1 MSAVL
6 AKPVTMKLKKE
17 IQFIC
22 SAGLCCLAVAN
33 SFGSESSK
41 PNVIF
46 ICVDDLRPNMGC
58 YGDSRAVTPHLDK
71 LAGRGV
77 TFNNAYCQQ
86 AVCNPS
92 RASVMTGLRPD
103 QIGVTNLE
111 SHFRQ
116 RLPDV
121 ETLPQAFMRDG
132 YQSIGIGKIF
142 HGQKNTQDDVSWSKP
157 PVMNLSQKK
166 NEYVLEGNR
175 EGGKADAYEWS
186 DVDDEAY
193 EDGRIAKEAIRELKE
208 LKKSESPFFLA
219 VGFKKPHLPF
229 CAPKKYWELYDEK
242 MFAVVSHPQKPT
254 DAPAIAFH
262 DCQELRGYR
271 DIGQGEIGAAKVSKL
286 WQGYYA
292 CISYVDAQIGK
303 IIDTLDEL
311 ELTENTVI
319 VLWGDH
325 GYHLGEQ
332 GLWCKSTNFEL
343 DARTPLIISA
353 PGVSKA
359 GVHSQ
364 SIVEALDIYPTLA
377 DLCGLKTSGKLAG
390 LSLRPVLVNPK
401 AEVKQAAF
409 SQFVRPYA
417 ALRNQP
423 PTHMGY
429 SVRTKEWRCTAWFNA
444 QSDSIEF
451 SELYR
456 LNDGRIEVKNC
467 SGESSYSKTEK
478 ELTDLLK
485 AYIK

>member
-1 MSAVL
+1 
-6 AKPVTMKLKKE
+6 
-17 IQFIC
+17 
-22 SAGLCCLAVAN
+22 
-33 SFGSESSK
+33 
-41 PNVIF
+41 
-46 ICVDDLRPNMGC
+46 
-58 YGDSRAVTPHLDK
+58 
-71 LAGRGV
+71 V
-77 TFNNAYCQQ
+77 TFSNAYCQQ

-116 RLPDV
+116 RLPDI
-121 ETLPQAFMRDG
+121 ETLPQAFMRNG
-132 YQSIGIGKIF
+132 YQSVGIGKIF

-166 NEYVLEGNR
+166 NEYVLERNR
-175 EGGKADAYEWS
+175 EGGKADSYEWS
-186 DVDDEAY
+186 EADDEAY
-193 EDGRIAKEAIRELKE
+193 EDGRIAKEAIRELQE
-208 LKKSESPFFLA
+208 LKKSENPFFLA
-219 VGFKKPHLPF
+219 LGFKKPHLPF
-229 CAPKKYWELYDEK
+229 CAPKKYWDLYDEK
-242 MFAVVSHPQKPT
+242 MFTELPHPEKPT

-271 DIGQGEIGAAKVSKL
+271 DIGKREIAPAKASRL

-303 IIDTLDEL
+303 IVNTLDEL
-311 ELTENTVI
+311 GLAENTIV

-353 PGVSKA
+353 PGISKA
-359 GVHSQ
+359 GVHSA
-364 SIVEALDIYPTLA
+364 SIVEALDIYPTLV
-377 DLCGLKTSGKLAG
+377 DLCGLKISGKPAG
-390 LSLRPVLVNPK
+390 VSLRPVLTDPG

-409 SQFVRPYA
+409 SQFVRPYS

-429 SVRTKEWRCTAWFNA
+429 SVRTKEWRCTAWFNL
-444 QSDSIEF
+444 QNDSIEF

-456 LNDGRIEVKNC
+456 LNRGRIETENLAGARRYGKI
-467 SGESSYSKTEK
+467 EK
-478 ELTDLLK
+478 ELTDLLNEYK
-485 AYIK
+485 TNKD

>member
-1 MSAVL
+1 
-6 AKPVTMKLKKE
+6 MKLKRE
-17 IQFIC
+17 IQLIC

-33 SFGSESSK
+33 SFGGDSRK
-41 PNVIF
+41 PNVVF
-46 ICVDDLRPNMGC
+46 ICVDDLRPDMGC
-58 YGDSRAVTPHLDK
+58 YGDTRALTPHMDK
-71 LAGRGV
+71 LAQRGV
-77 TFNNAYCQQ
+77 VFNNAYCQQ

-111 SHFRQ
+111 SHFRN
-116 RLPDV
+116 RLPDI
-121 ETLPQAFMRDG
+121 ETLPQAFKRSG

-166 NEYVLEGNR
+166 NEYVLERNK
-175 EGGKADAYEWS
+175 EGGKADSYEWS
-186 DVDDEAY
+186 EVGDEAY
-193 EDGRIAKEAIRELKE
+193 EDGRIATEAIRELKE
-208 LKKSESPFFLA
+208 LGKSESPFFLA
-219 VGFKKPHLPF
+219 LGFKKPHLPF
-229 CAPKKYWELYDEK
+229 CAPKKYWDLYNEE
-242 MFAVVSHPQKPT
+242 MFAEVPHPEKPIG
-254 DAPAIAFH
+254 APDIAFH

-271 DIGQGEIGAAKVSKL
+271 DIGQGEIDAAKISRL
-286 WQGYYA
+286 WKGYYA

-303 IIDTLDEL
+303 VINTIDEL
-311 ELTENTVI
+311 ELTQNTII

-353 PGVSKA
+353 PGVSQT
-359 GVHSQ
+359 GVHSG
-364 SIVEALDIYPTLA
+364 SIVEALDLYPTLV
-377 DLCGLKTSGKLAG
+377 DLCGLKTSKKLSG
-390 LSLRPVLVNPK
+390 LSLRPVLVNP
-401 AEVKQAAF
+401 EVEIKQAAF

-423 PTHMGY
+423 LTHMGY

-451 SELYR
+451 KELYR
-456 LNDGRIEVKNC
+456 LDGSRIETENVAGD
-467 SGESSYSKTEK
+467 SRYSKTMK
-478 ELTDLLK
+478 KLIRLLQE
-485 AYIK
+485 YRN

>member
-1 MSAVL
+1 
-6 AKPVTMKLKKE
+6 
-17 IQFIC
+17 
-22 SAGLCCLAVAN
+22 
-33 SFGSESSK
+33 
-41 PNVIF
+41 
-46 ICVDDLRPNMGC
+46 
-58 YGDSRAVTPHLDK
+58 
-71 LAGRGV
+71 
-77 TFNNAYCQQ
+77 
-86 AVCNPS
+86 
-92 RASVMTGLRPD
+92 
-103 QIGVTNLE
+103 
-111 SHFRQ
+111 
-116 RLPDV
+116 
-121 ETLPQAFMRDG
+121 
-132 YQSIGIGKIF
+132 
-142 HGQKNTQDDVSWSKP
+142 
-157 PVMNLSQKK
+157 
-166 NEYVLEGNR
+166 
-175 EGGKADAYEWS
+175 
-186 DVDDEAY
+186 
-193 EDGRIAKEAIRELKE
+193 
-208 LKKSESPFFLA
+208 
-219 VGFKKPHLPF
+219 
-229 CAPKKYWELYDEK
+229 
-242 MFAVVSHPQKPT
+242 MFAQGPCPERPT
-254 DAPAIAFH
+254 NAPAIAFH
-262 DCQELRGYR
+262 DCQELKGYR
-271 DIGQGEIGAAKVSKL
+271 DIGNEEIVPAKISKL

>member
-1 MSAVL
+1 MKAE
-6 AKPVTMKLKKE
+6 ATTMKIKKE
-17 IQFIC
+17 IQLLC
-22 SAGLCCLAVAN
+22 SAGLCFLAATN
-33 SFGSESSK
+33 SFGSDNKK
-41 PNVIF
+41 PNVVF

-58 YGDSRAVTPHLDK
+58 YGDNLALTPHMDK

-77 TFNNAYCQQ
+77 VFNNAYCQQ

-111 SHFRQ
+111 SHFRG

-121 ETLPQAFMRDG
+121 ETLPQAFMHNG

-166 NEYVLEGNR
+166 NEYVFERNR
-175 EGGKADAYEWS
+175 EGGKADSYEWS
-186 DVDDEAY
+186 EADDEAY

-208 LKKSESPFFLA
+208 LKKSKSPFFLA
-219 VGFKKPHLPF
+219 LGFKKPHLPF
-229 CAPKKYWELYDEK
+229 CAPKKYWDLYDDK
-242 MFAVVSHPQKPT
+242 MFAQGSCPERPT
-254 DAPAIAFH
+254 NAPAIAFH
-262 DCQELRGYR
+262 DCQELKGYR
-271 DIGQGEIGAAKVSKL
+271 DIGNEEIVPAKISKL

-303 IIDTLDEL
+303 IIEMLDEL
-311 ELTENTVI
+311 ELTGNTIV

-343 DARTPLIISA
+343 DTRTPLIISA
-353 PGVSKA
+353 PGISKA
-359 GVHSQ
+359 GVHSE

-377 DLCGLKTSGKLAG
+377 DLCGLKISGKLAG
-390 LSLRPVLVNPK
+390 LSLRPVLINPK

-429 SVRTKEWRCTAWFNA
+429 SVRTKSWRCTAWFNL
-444 QSDSIEF
+444 QNDSIEF

-456 LNDGRIEVKNC
+456 LEGGRIETENL
-467 SGESSYSKTEK
+467 SGNSRYSGIMEK
-478 ELTDLLK
+478 LIRQLEE
-485 AYIK
+485 YRN